1 MPDLIIEP
9 ANDILTIT
17 FNRPRV
23 LNALTWDML
32 RELKSALQAAC
43 TDGAV
48 RVVVIAGAGA
58 NFCSGADIRVEK
70 DCSRSEYRR
79 FVTDIQEITL
89 ALRDLDAVAIAAIQG
104 YCLGG
109 GMEIACA
116 CDLRIGAENARLGF
130 PEVGI
135 GLTVTS
141 GASHLLPRLVGLARA
156 KELLLTGDALSAE
169 EAERI
174 GLVNRVVPGAELP
187 RAVNALAE
195 KIKSRAPL
203 AVAAQKHL
211 IDAGT
216 ESELTTILRQ
226 EVDAISMAFAS
237 HDGQE
242 GMSAFL
248 EKRAPRF
255 AGD

>member
-1 MPDLIIEP
+1 MPDLIVEQ

-32 RELKSALQAAC
+32 RELKSVLHRARGDTAA
-43 TDGAV
+43 
-48 RVVVIAGAGA
+48 RVVVIAGAGES
-58 NFCSGADIRVEK
+58 FCSGADIRVEK
-70 DCSRSEYRR
+70 DCSRGEYRQ

-89 ALRDLDAVAIAAIQG
+89 TLRDLDAVTIAAMQG

-116 CDLRIGAENARLGF
+116 CDLRVAAEDARLGF

-141 GASHLLPRLVGLARA
+141 GVSHLLPRLIGLARA
-156 KELLLTGDALSAE
+156 KELVLTGDPLSAA
-169 EAERI
+169 EAQRI
-174 GLVNRVVPGAELP
+174 GLVNRIVPGADLP
-187 RAVNALAE
+187 KAVNALAE

-211 IDAGT
+211 IDAGA
-216 ESELTTILRQ
+216 ESELTTILRY
-226 EVDAISMAFAS
+226 EVDAISTAFAS
-237 HDGQE
+237 YDGQE
-242 GMSAFL
+242 GMVAFL
-248 EKRAPRF
+248 EKRPPRF
-255 AGD
+255 TGE